1 MGYLFALVSV
11 ITGNIKGFCGKKT
24 SSLMSRVDSAF
35 LVNSI
40 RMAFC
45 IAIGAIVVAIGGEG
59 FALPSGAMPI
69 ALLSGVS
76 TSLFVVFWI
85 LAVRKSAYMMI
96 DVFLMIGVIIPMVLG
111 KIFFDEQI
119 KPTQWAGFTL
129 LIVAT
134 AIMCLY
140 NISINGKM
148 KLSDLILP
156 ILCGVANGATDFSQR
171 MLASSIVGAKATFN
185 FYTYAFSFIILAL
198 AFGLCSLISRTRGND
213 GKSDFSP
220 RMVIYIFIMAVCL
233 FFSSYTKTL
242 AADHLSS
249 VTLYPLCQGLS
260 LVGSITMAAL
270 FFGEKPN
277 GKCIFGVFLAFA
289 SLMVINLL

>member
-1 MGYLFALVSV
+1 MGYLFALISV
-11 ITGNIKGFCGKKT
+11 LSGNIKGYCGKKT
-24 SSLMSRVDSAF
+24 SSLMSSIDGAF

-45 IAIGAIVVAIGGEG
+45 IIIGAVVAMGGG
-59 FALPSGAMPI
+59 GLLLPAGAMPI

-85 LAVRKSAYMMI
+85 IAVRKNAYMTI
-96 DVFLMIGVIIPMVLG
+96 DVFLMVGVVIPMVLG
-111 KIFFDEQI
+111 RIFYDEQI
-119 KPTQWAGFTL
+119 TAKQWIGFVI

-140 NISINGKM
+140 NASLNGKM
-148 KLSDLILP
+148 KLSSFILP
-156 ILCGVANGATDFSQR
+156 ILCGIANGATDFSQR
-171 MLASSIVGAKATFN
+171 MFTSKFDGGAATFN
-185 FYTYAFSFIILAL
+185 FYTYIVSFAVL
-198 AFGLCSLISRTRGND
+198 SLSLLVSKGISRAKGE
-213 GKSDFSP
+213 KSRVEFSS
-220 RMVIYIFIMAVCL
+220 RMVIYILIMAICL

-242 AADHLSS
+242 AAGYLSS

-260 LVGSITMAAL
+260 LIGSIAMSAM

-277 GKCIFGVFLAFA
+277 AKCIFGVFLAFIA
-289 SLMVINLL
+289 LMVINVL